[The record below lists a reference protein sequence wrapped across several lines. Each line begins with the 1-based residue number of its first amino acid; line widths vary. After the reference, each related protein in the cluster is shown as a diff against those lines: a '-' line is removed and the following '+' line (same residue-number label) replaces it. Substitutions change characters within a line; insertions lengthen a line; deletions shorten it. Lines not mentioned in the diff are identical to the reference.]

1 MAKAVDHGIISGAAT
16 TGWETVKTG
25 VGGGFW
31 GGVVGAI
38 IGAFTVV
45 SASIVTVIPAITI
58 AAVGVAGAALASAS
72 AGVALASASMGL
84 GILAAFG
91 LVAAAGA
98 VAGGISGATVG
109 SVGGGFLGV
118 FKGASRV
125 SREKAQYVAKEGI
138 RDFSDTAKLQYAA
151 EVGRQQGAQEGAAM
165 TAELY
170 NKRMAELSQK
180 MGPAQQKSFTAA
192 IDAERNAAANA
203 GKQI

>member
-1 MAKAVDHGIISGAAT
+1 MARAVDHGIISATAT

-45 SASIVTVIPAITI
+45 SASIVTIVPAAIITV
-58 AAVGVAGAALASAS
+58 VGALA
-72 AGVALASASMGL
+72 GLATGGIGL

-91 LVAAAGA
+91 TVAAAGA

-125 SREKAQYVAKEGI
+125 SREKAQYVATGGT

-151 EVGRQQGAQEGAAM
+151 EVGRQQGVQEGAAM
-165 TAELY
+165 AAELY

-192 IDAERNAAANA
+192 IDAERNAAAGA
-203 GKQI
+203 AKQI